1 MTSGR
6 AHEDSQEAP
15 REPYRV
21 FFPLG
26 IAIGVA
32 GVAIWPLYYFSIT
45 SSYSGRA
52 HAFIQIEG
60 FIYSFVA
67 GFLLTAVPRFTR
79 TQVPGR
85 PIQLVVA
92 ALILASAVAFDL
104 LSERVG
110 HLAFL
115 AVHAI
120 LVALV
125 AHRFVR
131 RKSPPPDTFALVG
144 TGLLAGG
151 VGTVL
156 NAGIA
161 WQLFSPALEVLG
173 KRLLTEGMVLSLV
186 LGVGGFLGPRLLGFA
201 ELPNFQ
207 QIGSPQHEPTRSRL
221 PRNRHVVFAAA
232 GLGILASVIAEYGF
246 DWQGMAL
253 LRAVVASAVI
263 GATVRPWRFPVTRTT
278 LAWCVWTA
286 VLLLTAGLW
295 VAALVPTYRV
305 DALHIVFLGGFTLL
319 ILAVGTRV
327 ALSHGGHSLAAE
339 KRSWVLRFG
348 ASTVLIAMLAR
359 IGAPFAPD
367 TYFAHLA
374 TAAILWIAGLCA
386 WGYYLIRLLARS
398 GSESARGSR
407 S

>member
-1 MTSGR
+1 MR
-6 AHEDSQEAP
+6 AALN

-60 FIYSFVA
+60 FVYSFVA

-79 TQVPGR
+79 TEPPGR
-85 PIQLVVA
+85 EIQFVLA
-92 ALILASAVAFDL
+92 ALILATAVAFDL

-110 HLAFL
+110 HLGFL
-115 AVHAI
+115 AVHATLI
-120 LVALV
+120 ALV
-125 AHRFVR
+125 AQRFVR
-131 RKSPPPDTFALVG
+131 RNSPPPDTFALVG
-144 TGLLAGG
+144 TGLLAGATG
-151 VGTVL
+151 AVL

-161 WQLFSPALEVLG
+161 WQMFSPALELLG

-201 ELPNFQ
+201 QLPDFQ
-207 QIGSPQHEPTRSRL
+207 QIGSPQQERL
-221 PRNRHVVFAAA
+221 PGDRRVVFAVA
-232 GLGILASVIAEYGF
+232 GLCLLASLIAEYGLE
-246 DWQGMAL
+246 WPGMAL
-253 LRAVVASAVI
+253 WRAVVATAVI
-263 GATVRPWRFPVTRTT
+263 GATIRPWRFPVTRTT

-286 VLLLTAGLW
+286 VWLLTVGLW
-295 VAALVPTYRV
+295 VAALAPAYRV

-348 ASTVLIAMLAR
+348 ASTVLLAMLAR
-359 IGAPFAPD
+359 IGAPFAPES
-367 TYFAHLA
+367 YFAHLA
-374 TAAILWIAGLCA
+374 IAGILWIAGLCA
-386 WGYYLIRLLARS
+386 WGYYLFGLLARS
-398 GSESARGSR
+398 GSR
-407 S
+407 

>member
-1 MTSGR
+1 MSPPTR
-6 AHEDSQEAP
+6 AH
-15 REPYRV
+15 EPYRV

-45 SSYSGRA
+45 SGYSGRA

-79 TQVPGR
+79 TEAPGR
-85 PIQLVVA
+85 AVQLVLA
-92 ALILASAVAFDL
+92 ALILVSATAFDL
-104 LSERVG
+104 LAERVG
-110 HLAFL
+110 HVAFL
-115 AVHAI
+115 AVHALLVI
-120 LVALV
+120 LVAR
-125 AHRFVR
+125 RFVR
-131 RKSPPPDTFALVG
+131 RNSPPPDTFALVG

-151 VGTVL
+151 VGAVL

-173 KRLLTEGMVLSLV
+173 KRLLTEGMVLCLV

-201 ELPNFQ
+201 RLPDFQ
-207 QIGSPQHEPTRSRL
+207 QIGSPQQASAPSRL
-221 PRNRHVVFAAA
+221 PGHRHLVYAAA

-246 DWQGMAL
+246 EWPGMAL
-253 LRAVVASAVI
+253 LRAAVASAVI
-263 GATVRPWRFPVTRTT
+263 GGTMRPWRLPATRTT

-295 VAALVPTYRV
+295 VAALAPAYRV

-348 ASTVLIAMLAR
+348 ASTVVIAMLAR
-359 IGAPFAPD
+359 IGAPFAPHS
-367 TYFAHLA
+367 YFAHLA
-374 TAAILWIAGLCA
+374 MAAILWIAGLCA
-386 WGYYLIRLLARS
+386 WGYYVIRLLARS
-398 GSESARGSR
+398 GSESARG
-407 S
+407 